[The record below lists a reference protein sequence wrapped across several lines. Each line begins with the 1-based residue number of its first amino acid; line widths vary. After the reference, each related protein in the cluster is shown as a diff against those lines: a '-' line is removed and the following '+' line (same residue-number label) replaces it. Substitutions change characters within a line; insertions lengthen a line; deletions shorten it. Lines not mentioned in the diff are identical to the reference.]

1 MEEVMINYK
10 STKLDESEE
19 QTLRYV
25 AGFVLYKLFR
35 LVKHNEKPEGKV
47 MEQVLSMWVAK
58 RKFPE
63 HNPISLLDYT
73 NAWTEKVNR
82 GGLYEVSDQFYLFIC
97 TIELVVREGDA
108 CR

>member
-1 MEEVMINYK
+1 MINYK
-10 STKLDESEE
+10 STKLDKSEE

-35 LVKHNEKPEGKV
+35 LVKHNEKPQGKV
-47 MEQVLSMWVAK
+47 MEQVLSVWVAK

-63 HNPISLLDYT
+63 HNPISLHDYT
-73 NAWTEKVNR
+73 NAWAEKVNR

-97 TIELVVREGDA
+97 TVELVVREGDV